1 MAKNMALKHAV
12 LGLVAERPSYGY
24 QLAQRLEE
32 RFPSGGWERS
42 GVYGALDSLER
53 EGYVEGVG
61 EGARGET
68 GRGPPRKGYRVT
80 EPGREFFREWV
91 LAPSP
96 FSPSRQM
103 FDLKLQLAGPD
114 LWPALTEQALGQET
128 YCMAELKE
136 LTDAEK
142 ENPPGQPSTWAQ
154 ASAVLRRN
162 AEIKLLEARIEW
174 LQEARQMMT
183 TFLSKRDRSAV

>member
-12 LGLVAERPSYGY
+12 LGLVVERPGYGY
-24 QLAQRLEE
+24 QLAQRLDE
-32 RFPSGGWERS
+32 RFPSGGWEGA

-53 EGYVEGVG
+53 EGNVEGVG
-61 EGARGET
+61 EEARGDT

-80 EPGREFFREWV
+80 EPGRTFFREWV
-91 LAPSP
+91 LGPSP
-96 FSPSRQM
+96 FSPSRQV
-103 FDLKLQLAGPD
+103 FDVKLQLAGPN
-114 LWPALTEQALGQET
+114 LWPALIDQALGQES

-136 LTDAEK
+136 LTKAEK
-142 ENPPGQPSTWAQ
+142 ENPPGEPLTWAQ

-174 LQEARQMMT
+174 LQEARQTMRA
-183 TFLSKRDRSAV
+183 FLLQGDCPTL